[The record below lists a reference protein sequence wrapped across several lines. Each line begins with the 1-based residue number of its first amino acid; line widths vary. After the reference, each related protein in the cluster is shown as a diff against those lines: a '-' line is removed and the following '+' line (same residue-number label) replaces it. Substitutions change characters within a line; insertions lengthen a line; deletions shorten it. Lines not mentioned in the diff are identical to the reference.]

1 MAQDYSSSY
10 GVSQASQMLYIHALG
25 RIVSLWT
32 NFIKLMNVYFCLLL
46 ECEQSLSFSPFQ
58 LTCISHAAGAMRDLL
73 HEVYCLPPFA
83 VRLGYF

>member
-1 MAQDYSSSY
+1 
-10 GVSQASQMLYIHALG
+10 
-25 RIVSLWT
+25 
-32 NFIKLMNVYFCLLL
+32 MNVYFCLLL

-58 LTCISHAAGAMRDLL
+58 LTCISLAAGAMRDLL